1 MIALLQRV
9 SHAKVTVDEKVTG
22 EIGKGWLVLL
32 GVGKGDTDNHA
43 LWMADRVIGLRAF
56 ADENG
61 KMNLSVK
68 DIAGSILVV
77 SQFTLMADCQSGRR
91 PSFTNAAPP
100 DEANRLYEFF
110 VDQIRQLQVPVQTG
124 EFGSMMGDPFSVT
137 ILSSFVHGF
146 ARDLPQDQ
154 SLQHPVPTIT

>member
-22 EIGKGWLVLL
+22 QISKGWLVLL
-32 GVGKGDTDNHA
+32 GVGKGDTEVHA
-43 LWMADRVIGLRAF
+43 RWLSDRVIGLRAF

-68 DIAGSILVV
+68 DVGGSVLVV

-91 PSFTNAAPP
+91 PSFTNAAAP

-110 VDQIRQLQVPVQTG
+110 VEQIRQLQVPVQTG
-124 EFGSMMGDPFSVT
+124 EFGAMMAVELLNDGPVT
-137 ILSSFVHGF
+137 FWLDSSQNKAFT
-146 ARDLPQDQ
+146 QK
-154 SLQHPVPTIT
+154 S